1 MHAPVVGRR
10 GGFFQPRDEVSHLA
24 IGDFALS
31 NDHAMPLFQGRDKS
45 KMYPANPGPL
55 LQGVGAARNSTAVY
69 GGGTAADVVSHGKGN
84 FCAQIQNKD
93 VAVTM
98 SAEAGLFPAGIG
110 NVSDIICSPPQ
121 GDTVRSQD
129 EHRNKGGDLFLFDWP
144 ELAPLEGVETELRKL
159 GSPFELGGNNYFD
172 DPMWPSICSPDAQ
185 LVPSIRFDNDLNPS
199 TVASKSAAYPILID
213 LTVPDTTDQI
223 NMATPMNTQQP
234 SKNKEKESPLNR
246 SSSEEIQH
254 FPRVSDADLLCP
266 FDDMLVSTSSSTM
279 YRNDEMIPSSAT
291 ARSWP
296 DDVAS
301 AYAPQSS
308 TKKKKKPH
316 ATTPDMFLD
325 EMSENPL
332 EMYFPQV
339 KQPQMHHQLLPEVC
353 FAGDGAGLNSSGLE
367 LGSKGRGC
375 SGGLRESPLPSSIA
389 KAAPVKNLRFQKLQ
403 EGMNQLDVGTK
414 TCIRDAL
421 YRLANNVEQRH
432 CVDQNVGS
440 SSAASRQVIKTSSVW
455 TETQGSPMDRSV
467 AQLLL
472 QKPLY
477 RKTTGRQANRVA

>member
-1 MHAPVVGRR
+1 M
-10 GGFFQPRDEVSHLA
+10 
-24 IGDFALS
+24 
-31 NDHAMPLFQGRDKS
+31 
-45 KMYPANPGPL
+45 
-55 LQGVGAARNSTAVY
+55 
-69 GGGTAADVVSHGKGN
+69 
-84 FCAQIQNKD
+84 
-93 VAVTM
+93 
-98 SAEAGLFPAGIG
+98 
-110 NVSDIICSPPQ
+110 
-121 GDTVRSQD
+121 
-129 EHRNKGGDLFLFDWP
+129 GDLGSQFLTTI
-144 ELAPLEGVETELRKL
+144 L
-159 GSPFELGGNNYFD
+159 
-172 DPMWPSICSPDAQ
+172 DANFSVH
-185 LVPSIRFDNDLNPS
+185 LL
-199 TVASKSAAYPILID
+199 
-213 LTVPDTTDQI
+213 QI

-291 ARSWP
+291 ARSWT
-296 DDVAS
+296 DDAAS

-308 TKKKKKPH
+308 TKKKKPH

-403 EGMNQLDVGTK
+403 EGMNQV
-414 TCIRDAL
+414 R
-421 YRLANNVEQRH
+421 V
-432 CVDQNVGS
+432 
-440 SSAASRQVIKTSSVW
+440 
-455 TETQGSPMDRSV
+455 TETHTNLHTMFH
-467 AQLLL
+467 
-472 QKPLY
+472 Y
-477 RKTTGRQANRVA
+477 IFFM